1 MIVRSVTRDA
11 DAVAPR
17 ARGDVGA
24 VDTNVDLT
32 VVGVDQTVALGCRL
46 VDVGDIS
53 GSGIIALEDGSE
65 WL

>member
-24 VDTNVDLT
+24 VDTNVDLI
-32 VVGVDQTVALGCRL
+32 VVGIDQTVALSCRL
-46 VDVGDIS
+46 VDVGNIS
-53 GSGIIALEDGSE
+53 GCRIVTLEINSG
-65 WL
+65 